1 MRRRTALLAALPG
14 AVTAAGDSRVLRYA
28 RQGDPER
35 DFFFVLLRTLLAQDA
50 KDWRLQ
56 PTAERLSHA
65 RALLEVQRGNGQ
77 VDIIWTMTSRD
88 REQLL
93 RPVRVPID
101 RGLFGWRLLLVRR
114 GESARFA
121 RVRSLDDLRPFRF
134 LQGHDWPDTSIL
146 EANGLQ
152 VERST
157 NFETLFPMLA
167 KGRADALPRAAVEV
181 AHELRTYGE
190 THRLELEPGLVLRYP
205 TALYYFVSPNRHDLA
220 VLIERGLRRMM
231 ASGQWDRLLHT
242 FYGEDLRFAQ
252 LAQRRVIDLKNPL
265 LPPETPLGEP
275 GLWFN
280 AR

>member
-1 MRRRTALLAALPG
+1 MRRRAALVAALPG
-14 AVTAAGDSRVLRYA
+14 AAVANDDRVLRYA

-35 DFFFVLLRTLLAQDA
+35 DFFYVLLRALLIQDS

-56 PTAERLSHA
+56 PSAERLSHA
-65 RALLEVQRGNGQ
+65 RALLEVQRGLGQ
-77 VDIIWTMTSRD
+77 VDIVWTMTSAE
-88 REQLL
+88 REQKL
-93 RPVRVPID
+93 RPVRIPID
-101 RGLFGWRLLLVRR
+101 RGLFGWRVLLVRR

-121 RVRSLDDLRPFRF
+121 RVRSLDDLRAFRF

-157 NFETLFPMLA
+157 NFDSLFPMLA

-181 AHELRTYGE
+181 AQELRRYGE
-190 THRLELEPGLVLRYP
+190 ANQLELEPGLVLRYP

-220 VLIERGLRRMM
+220 ELIERGLRRMM
-231 ASGQWDRLLHT
+231 ASGQWDRLLHS
-242 FYGEDLRFAQ
+242 FYGEDLRYAQ